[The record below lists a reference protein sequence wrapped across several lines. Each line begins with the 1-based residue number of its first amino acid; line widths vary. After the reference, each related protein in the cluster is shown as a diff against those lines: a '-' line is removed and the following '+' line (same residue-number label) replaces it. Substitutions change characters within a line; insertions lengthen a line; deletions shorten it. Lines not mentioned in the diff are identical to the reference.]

1 MKFGCHCG
9 GYLASLI
16 KPPGSMVNC
25 HCGLCRQL
33 SGAAFSTWV
42 TVRVDAISILRSDGI
57 RRYRPTD
64 NLARAFCEICG
75 THVFTEDRRLPGKIG
90 VPAGIIVDGTLP
102 EPAAHY
108 FVDDKAAWH
117 SIRDAMPC
125 FGGENGMTPLP

>member
-75 THVFTEDRRLPGKIG
+75 AHVFTEDRQLPGRIG
-90 VPAGIIVDGTLP
+90 IPAGIIVDGILP
-102 EPAAHY
+102 
-108 FVDDKAAWH
+108 
-117 SIRDAMPC
+117 
-125 FGGENGMTPLP
+125 